1 MNASDDTEFLAH
13 IEVIDPCTR
22 RDRGLF
28 NAVTL
33 EDASTGRMLVAERW
47 QDQESLTA
55 NLQGQQAVAFQKWA
69 NRIRVDI
76 LQNDAL
82 NERL

>member
-1 MNASDDTEFLAH
+1 
-13 IEVIDPCTR
+13 
-22 RDRGLF
+22 
-28 NAVTL
+28 
-33 EDASTGRMLVAERW
+33 MLVAERW